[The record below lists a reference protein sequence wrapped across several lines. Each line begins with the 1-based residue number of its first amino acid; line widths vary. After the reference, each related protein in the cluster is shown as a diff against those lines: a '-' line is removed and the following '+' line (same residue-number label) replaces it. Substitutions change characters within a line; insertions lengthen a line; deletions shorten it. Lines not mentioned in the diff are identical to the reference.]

1 MGKYLYLKPKEDKIL
16 KKKLVSMLLCTAMAV
31 SALAGC
37 GSSASTEA
45 PASEAAPAETEA
57 PAAEEA
63 PADDTAPAADA
74 SSNDG
79 KVHITYAQWGN
90 DTETAACQA
99 VADKFNSS
107 QDEIVVEVLKI
118 DLDNYVTKLNTMA
131 AAGELPDTGIMSEA
145 GVLNFA
151 ENGLLAD
158 ISDMYGE
165 GESKPLDSLTFKYKG
180 TPVAYSA
187 ANEVLNMWYNNDLLK
202 EVCEKQGLDIAEFTP
217 PADAE
222 SAWDWDTFVKIAQT
236 LTLDTSGRNAL
247 DPEFDPENIDVYG
260 CNINSL
266 SWQMEVWA
274 MSNGGG
280 YYNED
285 GTECTVN
292 SAATAE
298 AIQAVADLS
307 TKYHCAPQVSSA
319 STALSTSLGTEKV
332 VMSTDGAWNVGTYLG
347 PDAQFEYGVG
357 VLPYFKEK
365 VTICTGG
372 PNVVFSQTEHPEE
385 AMTWLKWYYQ
395 EENSWSLIEAGTWM
409 PILESWYT
417 DPELTDKWISNPNYP
432 EKEMY
437 QAAVVDYAK
446 DNSQS
451 TSWYYVNGTE
461 EFNAT
466 MDTVLSYVWTGDMTA
481 QEALDQYY
489 DELNGI
495 FMENNQ

>member
-1 MGKYLYLKPKEDKIL
+1 MKKKIL
-16 KKKLVSMLLCTAMAV
+16 AVLLTAAMSVSV
-31 SALAGC
+31 LAGC
-37 GSSASTEA
+37 GSGASTDAAA
-45 PASEAAPAETEA
+45 PADTAAVADTDTAEEADADTAAPAE
-57 PAAEEA
+57 
-63 PADDTAPAADA
+63 AAD
-74 SSNDG
+74 DG

-90 DTETAACQA
+90 DTETAATQE
-99 VADKFNSS
+99 VADKFNSE
-107 QDEIVVEVLKI
+107 QDAIVVEVLKI
-118 DLDNYVTKLNTMA
+118 DHDNYVTKLNTMA

-158 ISDMYGE
+158 ISEMYEE
-165 GESKPLDSLTFKYKG
+165 GEAKPLESLTFKFDG

-187 ANEVLNMWYNNDLLK
+187 ANEVLNLWYNIDLLK
-202 EVCEKQGLDIAEFTP
+202 EVCEKQSLDLAEMTP
-217 PADAE
+217 PASADG
-222 SAWDWDTFVKIAQT
+222 AWDWDTFVKVAQT

-247 DPEFDPENIDVYG
+247 DPNFDPENVDVYG
-260 CNINSL
+260 CNVNSL
-266 SWQMEVWA
+266 PWQLEVWA
-274 MSNGGG
+274 KSNGGG
-280 YYNED
+280 YYSAD
-285 GTECTVN
+285 GSTCIIN
-292 SAATAE
+292 SAETAE
-298 AIQAVADLS
+298 ALQAVADLS
-307 TKYHCAPQVSSA
+307 LKYHCAPPVSSA
-319 STALSTSLGTEKV
+319 STALSSSLGTEKI

-385 AMTWLKWYYQ
+385 AMTWLKWYYK

-409 PILESWYT
+409 PILDSWYT
-417 DPELTDKWISNPNYP
+417 DQAQTDKWISNPNFP

-437 QAAVVDYAK
+437 QTAVVDYAR

-461 EFNAT
+461 EFNST
-466 MDTVLSYVWTGDMTA
+466 LDTVLSYIWTGDMTA
-481 QEALDQYY
+481 QDALDQYF

-495 FMENNQ
+495 FEENNM

>member
-1 MGKYLYLKPKEDKIL
+1 M
-16 KKKLVSMLLCTAMAV
+16 KKKLLSVLLSTAMIA
-31 SALAGC
+31 SLLAGC
-37 GSSASTEA
+37 GSQASTEA
-45 PASEAAPAETEA
+45 APAAEATEEASEEA
-57 PAAEEA
+57 PAAEETEA
-63 PADDTAPAADA
+63 VPAASAD
-74 SSNDG
+74 DG

-90 DTETAACQA
+90 DTETEATQA
-99 VADKFNSS
+99 VADKFNAE
-107 QDEIVVEVLKI
+107 QDQIVVEVLKI
-118 DLDNYVTKLNTMA
+118 DHDNYVTKLNTMA

-158 ISDMYGE
+158 ISTMYEE
-165 GESKPLDSLTFKYKG
+165 GEAKPLECLTFKFDG

-187 ANEVLNMWYNNDLLK
+187 ANEVLNLWYNADLLK
-202 EVCEKQGLDIAEFTP
+202 DVCDKQGLDIAKMTP
-217 PADAE
+217 PAAAAD
-222 SAWDWDTFVKIAQT
+222 AWDWDTFVQVAQS
-236 LTLDTSGRNAL
+236 LTIDINGKNAL
-247 DPEFDPENIDVYG
+247 DPDFDPDNVDIYG
-260 CNINSL
+260 CNVNSL
-266 SWQMEVWA
+266 PWQLEVWA
-274 MSNGGG
+274 KSNGGG
-280 YYNED
+280 YYSAD
-285 GTECTVN
+285 GKTCTIN
-292 SAATAE
+292 AAETAE

-307 TKYHCAPQVSSA
+307 LKYHCAPPVSSA

-347 PDAQFEYGVG
+347 PDAKYTYGVG
-357 VLPYFKEK
+357 VLPYFKDK

-409 PILESWYT
+409 PILDSWYT
-417 DPELTDKWISNPNYP
+417 DQTKTDKWISNPNFP

-437 QAAVVDYAK
+437 QTAVVDYAR

-461 EFNAT
+461 EFNST
-466 MDTVLSYVWTGDMTA
+466 LDTVFSYIWTGDMTA

-489 DELNGI
+489 DELNSI
-495 FMENNQ
+495 FEENNM